1 MSEVMFTLSGR
12 PVFGW
17 GFFMPVKQEVL
28 SSDNDSPATFD
39 IDYLL

>member
-17 GFFMPVKQEVL
+17 GFFMPVKQGG
-28 SSDNDSPATFD
+28 SKF
-39 IDYLL
+39 